1 MVVAEQARDFRGS
14 FSGYE
19 RDRLFYNTNGADER
33 LVQSAYVFGLD
44 HDHDG
49 RAAAAVDIDGDGD
62 LDLALL
68 TLRGL
73 RLLEN
78 RSASGRFARIQLPAH
93 ALGAEVTLR
102 AGGVTRRDFV
112 KITEG
117 FRIQAPRDLHFG
129 LGAAATIDL
138 LEVRWPSGDVESWT
152 ALPVDRLLVVRAGE
166 SAVEA
171 RPLLRW
177 PEDGRPNVVGSPTPT
192 TEAEQLD
199 GGMAP
204 LAGGRP
210 AVINFWA
217 PWCAPCNVE
226 LPQLVGLADRY
237 AGDVDFVGVSVEL
250 QDLPSVRATLERFGV
265 PYRQFLADET
275 VLARFFGGI
284 DRAALPSTF
293 VFDGQG
299 RLRRLFR
306 GAVTEADLD
315 AVLASFRDEGVSEDH
330 LRLLARTYFDAGN
343 YEAAVDY
350 YRRLVDLEPPGVG
363 QIGLAWDRRRAL
375 DRFNLGRARLRS
387 GRAEE
392 AVEDLQ
398 AARRSLGDDHAVLVE
413 LGIAAAFAGQLQ
425 LAGDALGRAV
435 RIDPESARAW
445 FNKAR
450 VHRARGEIGAARDG
464 YAQVIRLD
472 PDNAQ
477 ARQELAA
484 LPSGVPRP
492 R

>member
-1 MVVAEQARDFRGS
+1 M
-14 FSGYE
+14 
-19 RDRLFYNTNGADER
+19 
-33 LVQSAYVFGLD
+33 FGLD

-78 RSASGRFARIQLPAH
+78 SSASGHFARIQLPAH

-117 FRIQAPRDLHFG
+117 FRIQTPWDLHFG
-129 LGAAATIDL
+129 LGAAATIDA

-152 ALPVDRLLVVRAGE
+152 ALPVDQLLVVRAGE
-166 SAVEA
+166 SAVET
-171 RPLLRW
+171 RPLGRW
-177 PEDGRPNVVGSPTPT
+177 PEDTRPNVVGAPTPT
-192 TEAEQLD
+192 TEAAQLD
-199 GGMAP
+199 GGVAP

-210 AVINFWA
+210 TVINFWA

-226 LPQLVGLADRY
+226 LPQLVDLADRY

-265 PYRQFLADET
+265 PYPQFLANET

-293 VFDGQG
+293 VFDDRG

-350 YRRLVDLEPPGVG
+350 YRRLVDLEPQGIG
-363 QIGLAWDRRRAL
+363 QIGLAWDRRRAM

-387 GRAEE
+387 GQAEA

-398 AARRSLGDDHAVLVE
+398 AARRRLGDDHAVLVE
-413 LGIAAAFAGQLQ
+413 LGIAAAYAGQLE

-435 RIDPESARAW
+435 RIDPASARAW
-445 FNKAR
+445 LNKAR

-464 YAQVIRLD
+464 YAHVIRLD
-472 PDNAQ
+472 PDNAP

-484 LPSGVPRP
+484 LPSGVSLPR
-492 R
+492 